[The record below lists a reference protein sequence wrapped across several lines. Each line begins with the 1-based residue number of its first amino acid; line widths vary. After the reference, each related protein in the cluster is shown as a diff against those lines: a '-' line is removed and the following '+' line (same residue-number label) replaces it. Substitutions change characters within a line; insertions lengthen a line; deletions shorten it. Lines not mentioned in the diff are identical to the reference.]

1 MTSLVAILT
10 LAMALIVG
18 LAAGA
23 MVRAGIA
30 RKKKGK

>member
-1 MTSLVAILT
+1 MSSLVTILT
-10 LAMALIVG
+10 LAMALIIG

-23 MVRAGIA
+23 MVRARIA